1 MPARPRP
8 SLLRTTTA
16 RLAVAGAA
24 GLASMLVVAPVAVA
38 APDDPTSPGTTD
50 STQTTDSTL
59 TTEASQPDSV
69 ENPATS
75 SDDPTGDP
83 TGEPTGDPTST
94 TDDPSGDPTLEPGTP
109 KVGRPDQKTK
119 VGTGDKPRAQAVEP
133 DFGLQKYRVG
143 VQVADGSYVPAG
155 TTTAGTTFTITETG
169 PNVSSGTR
177 TFTCTTEASTQQD
190 PSTAT
195 YCLNP
200 ASSSQLRSMAKAA
213 AAADVEVDP
222 NDSSAPSNQLFT
234 AEQGSTVTITQT
246 TAADNLVLDPE
257 VTTIQ
262 PCSADLFIFCLDGS
276 GGPQQT
282 KVLYSNLGL
291 PPVAVDD
298 AAKTREGRAV
308 DIEVLANDD
317 TVNGAPVTGLDVISD
332 PDHGTAK
339 VDGESVT
346 YSPTSGFTGTD
357 TFDYRLTTANG
368 TSTATVTVR
377 VRAAADV
384 SDGSTDATTPDAV
397 LPDTGGA
404 DKRLLGYAALMLAGG
419 GWLTARGRRRPRD
432 AHALTD

>member
-1 MPARPRP
+1 MPVRPHP

-24 GLASMLVVAPVAVA
+24 GLASVLVVAPVAVA
-38 APDDPTSPGTTD
+38 APDDATSPGTTD
-50 STQTTDSTL
+50 STL
-59 TTEASQPDSV
+59 TTGASQPDSV

-75 SDDPTGDP
+75 SDDPTSTTD
-83 TGEPTGDPTST
+83 EPTDNPTST
-94 TDDPSGDPTLEPGTP
+94 TDDPAGDPTLEPGTP

-119 VGTGDKPRAQAVEP
+119 VGVGDKPRAQAVEA

-143 VQVADGSYVPAG
+143 VKVADGSYVPAG

-169 PNVSSGTR
+169 PNVPGGTS
-177 TFTCTTEASTQQD
+177 TFTCTTDASTQQA

-200 ASSSQLRSMAKAA
+200 SSSSELRSMVKAA

-222 NDSSAPSNQLFT
+222 NDSGAPSDQFFT
-234 AEQGSTVTITQT
+234 AEQGSTVTITQK
-246 TAADNLVLDPE
+246 TAADNLILDPQ
-257 VTTIQ
+257 VTTIE
-262 PCSADLFIFCLDGS
+262 PCSADIFIFCLNSSG

-282 KVLYSNLGL
+282 KVLYSNAGL

-298 AAKTREGRAV
+298 TAKTTEGHAV

-317 TVNGAPVTGLDVISD
+317 TVNGAPVTGLAVISD

-346 YSPTSGFTGTD
+346 YSPASGFTGTD

-384 SDGSTDATTPDAV
+384 SDGSDAV

-404 DKRLLGYAALMLAGG
+404 DTRLLGYAALLLAAG